1 MPSANQKQ
9 PDEITAELDRLQTLI
24 QPADDA
30 IAQLSTLVRS
40 HEGPL
45 FDAVGRLT
53 DELVRRVAA
62 SINADY
68 DLLQDWW
75 LTHQFGATPM
85 AVIIDGG
92 PARQLHNNADMA
104 AFLVEIAQ

>member
-1 MPSANQKQ
+1 MNQQ
-9 PDEITAELDRLQTLI
+9 HITTELDRLQELV
-24 QPADDA
+24 QPADSA
-30 IAQLSTLVRS
+30 IYKLSNLVLS

-45 FDAVGRLT
+45 FDAVGRLL
-53 DELVRRVAA
+53 DEIVRRVAA

-75 LTHQFGATPM
+75 LTHKFGATPM
-85 AVIIDGG
+85 TVIIDGG

-104 AFLVEIAQ
+104 AFLVEVVQ

>member
-1 MPSANQKQ
+1 MTAQH
-9 PDEITAELDRLQTLI
+9 ITTELDRLQELV
-24 QPADDA
+24 QPADSA
-30 IAQLSTLVRS
+30 IDKLSNLVLS

-45 FDAVGRLT
+45 FDAVGRLL
-53 DELVRRVAA
+53 DEIVRRVAA

-85 AVIIDGG
+85 TVIIDGG
-92 PARQLHNNADMA
+92 PARQLHNNGDLA

>member
-1 MPSANQKQ
+1 MTAQH
-9 PDEITAELDRLQTLI
+9 ITTELDRMQALI
-24 QPADDA
+24 QPTYDA
-30 IAQLSTLVRS
+30 IDQLSALVRS

-53 DELVRRVAA
+53 DELVRRVAT

-85 AVIIDGG
+85 TVIIDGG
-92 PARQLHNNADMA
+92 PARQLHNNGDLA

>member
-1 MPSANQKQ
+1 MNTQY
-9 PDEITAELDRLQTLI
+9 ITAELDRLQALI
-24 QPADDA
+24 QPVDSA
-30 IAQLSTLVRS
+30 IDQLSKLVLS

-62 SINADY
+62 STQMDY

-75 LTHQFGATPM
+75 LTHHFGATPM
-85 AVIIDGG
+85 TVILDGG
-92 PARQLHNNADMA
+92 PPRQLHNNADMA
-104 AFLVEIAQ
+104 TFLQEVRSP

>member
-1 MPSANQKQ
+1 MSTQH
-9 PDEITAELDRLQTLI
+9 ITAELDRLQALI
-24 QPADDA
+24 QPVDSA
-30 IAQLSTLVRS
+30 IDQLSMLVHS

-62 SINADY
+62 STQMDY

-75 LTHQFGATPM
+75 LTHHFGATPM
-85 AVIIDGG
+85 TVIVDGG
-92 PARQLHNNADMA
+92 PPRQLHNNADMA
-104 AFLVEIAQ
+104 TFLQEVCGP

>member
-1 MPSANQKQ
+1 MTAQH
-9 PDEITAELDRLQTLI
+9 ITAELDRLQTLI

-53 DELVRRVAA
+53 DELVRRVAT
-62 SINADY
+62 SISVDH

-75 LTHQFGATPM
+75 LTHEFGATPM
-85 AVIIDGG
+85 TVIIDGG
-92 PARQLHNNADMA
+92 ASRELHNNGDLA